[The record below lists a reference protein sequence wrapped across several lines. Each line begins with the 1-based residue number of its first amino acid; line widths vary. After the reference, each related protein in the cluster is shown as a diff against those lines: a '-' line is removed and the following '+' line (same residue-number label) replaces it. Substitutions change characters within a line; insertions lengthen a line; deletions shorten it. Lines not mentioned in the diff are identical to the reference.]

1 MYIANKVINAR
12 KEKNYTQ
19 QQLADMVDVSRRTIV
34 SLEKGNYT
42 PSLLLA
48 FQLSEALEAPI
59 DQLFQLKKDDDL

>member
-1 MYIANKVINAR
+1 MYIVNKVINAR

-19 QQLADMVDVSRRTIV
+19 QQLADMIDVSRRTIV

-48 FQLSEALEAPI
+48 FQLSEALEMPI
-59 DQLFQLKKDDDL
+59 DQLFQLRKADDV

>member
-1 MYIANKVINAR
+1 MYIGNTVIHAR

-19 QQLADMVDVSRRTIV
+19 QQLADLVDVSRRTIV

-48 FQLSEALEAPI
+48 FQIAEALEKPI
-59 DQLFQLKKDDDL
+59 DQLFQLKKDVDE

>member
-1 MYIANKVINAR
+1 MYIANTVINAR

-48 FQLSEALEAPI
+48 FQLAEALEMPI
-59 DQLFQLKKDDDL
+59 EQLFQLKKDDDA

>member
-1 MYIANKVINAR
+1 MYIANTVINAR
-12 KEKNYTQ
+12 KASNYTQ

-48 FQLSEALEAPI
+48 FQLSEALEMPI
-59 DQLFQLKKDDDL
+59 DQLFQLKKDDDA